1 MKLKKKKKPRDS
13 TKNSEAAGSNAQHY
27 RSFASNLDRIT
38 DTFWKQLGKTMQEDL
53 LEVQQGQVE
62 TLIKLEH
69 AFKLALIKHRWGI
82 LAYRK
87 FVDYIRDDRQ
97 NILDARPFFRERQT
111 TFTAEISP
119 ALRDRRARGLFRFRV
134 NWRFVMFVVQ
144 SYKWGASSE
153 VRKIAE
159 QIRKVRDELITV
171 NLPLGLNRVKKFW
184 AATQRSHLERMDLV
198 QIACEGLM
206 SAVDKFVPPFTTA
219 FRDVI
224 IGRITGNFIEQY
236 SLHQDTIVETCDGTV
251 KKIKDFVPGDRV
263 YGVDDNGQPL
273 QTTVLALHDHGEL
286 EAFEV
291 TFEDGYS
298 VVCSQNHKFL
308 TNRGMVPIK
317 EIVTSG
323 LGVFCEPSAQAWRV
337 ECGVRGTIL
346 NEKGSFL
353 AQGAM
358 LSVQGNNQER
368 SGCKGCPST
377 PRTTLANRMGNSLRI
392 NTSSK
397 EGQGCALQGVSYLS
411 ETRHAIEVREH
422 SSMAQKKSGFRASEC
437 GAGQQVFLRVAEEGP
452 TQRESIQRCAAAQC
466 EKMEARKS
474 RTISGKY
481 QKGMVFKKVIEDG
494 VLDAKQSDF
503 NLGGLPNQ
511 LPHKIWRGAEAGRL
525 RVSGP
530 QNMGGSGR
538 IFSFFRGLKNQA
550 STEEYS
556 RAGQNVGARGAT
568 QEGGYA
574 GQTLDGMF
582 CQSNRQDEGFLDGEI
597 FATSPLSSTGSLVSR
612 RVVRYRSVGTAR
624 MYDLEV
630 EHPKHNFLL
639 PNGIVTSNSQTLIHF
654 YPDQRRK
661 LYRAHSFIGKNP
673 DVKTSGNFH
682 DMVHKVNH
690 GVEDKSRL
698 TNESEIANLLAAASV
713 VSLQDTDSSGG
724 NPQGEYNGHS
734 GNGNT
739 RQIEKYAAPEESQP
753 DVRVEEADCLF
764 KLHAAAVTHLSL
776 REKKLLML
784 KGISLDL
791 LSQEK
796 GGFREKDCQ

>member
-353 AQGAM
+353 
-358 LSVQGNNQER
+358 
-368 SGCKGCPST
+368 
-377 PRTTLANRMGNSLRI
+377 
-392 NTSSK
+392 
-397 EGQGCALQGVSYLS
+397 
-411 ETRHAIEVREH
+411 
-422 SSMAQKKSGFRASEC
+422 
-437 GAGQQVFLRVAEEGP
+437 
-452 TQRESIQRCAAAQC
+452 
-466 EKMEARKS
+466 
-474 RTISGKY
+474 
-481 QKGMVFKKVIEDG
+481 
-494 VLDAKQSDF
+494 
-503 NLGGLPNQ
+503 
-511 LPHKIWRGAEAGRL
+511 
-525 RVSGP
+525 
-530 QNMGGSGR
+530 
-538 IFSFFRGLKNQA
+538 
-550 STEEYS
+550 
-556 RAGQNVGARGAT
+556 
-568 QEGGYA
+568 
-574 GQTLDGMF
+574 
-582 CQSNRQDEGFLDGEI
+582 SNRQDEGFLDGEI

>member
-236 SLHQDTIVETCDGTV
+236 S
-251 KKIKDFVPGDRV
+251 
-263 YGVDDNGQPL
+263 
-273 QTTVLALHDHGEL
+273 
-286 EAFEV
+286 
-291 TFEDGYS
+291 
-298 VVCSQNHKFL
+298 
-308 TNRGMVPIK
+308 
-317 EIVTSG
+317 
-323 LGVFCEPSAQAWRV
+323 
-337 ECGVRGTIL
+337 
-346 NEKGSFL
+346 
-353 AQGAM
+353 
-358 LSVQGNNQER
+358 
-368 SGCKGCPST
+368 
-377 PRTTLANRMGNSLRI
+377 
-392 NTSSK
+392 
-397 EGQGCALQGVSYLS
+397 
-411 ETRHAIEVREH
+411 
-422 SSMAQKKSGFRASEC
+422 
-437 GAGQQVFLRVAEEGP
+437 
-452 TQRESIQRCAAAQC
+452 
-466 EKMEARKS
+466 
-474 RTISGKY
+474 
-481 QKGMVFKKVIEDG
+481 
-494 VLDAKQSDF
+494 
-503 NLGGLPNQ
+503 
-511 LPHKIWRGAEAGRL
+511 
-525 RVSGP
+525 
-530 QNMGGSGR
+530 
-538 IFSFFRGLKNQA
+538 
-550 STEEYS
+550 
-556 RAGQNVGARGAT
+556 
-568 QEGGYA
+568 
-574 GQTLDGMF
+574 
-582 CQSNRQDEGFLDGEI
+582 
-597 FATSPLSSTGSLVSR
+597 
-612 RVVRYRSVGTAR
+612 
-624 MYDLEV
+624 
-630 EHPKHNFLL
+630 
-639 PNGIVTSNSQTLIHF
+639 QTLIHF